1 MARHSD
7 PSGRQVE
14 LVPDIFD
21 TGTEK
26 LPSSGQFSAA
36 MLAGVLIAAVELL
49 VVPAIFACTVAVS
62 VLTWWILDASWAGR
76 RRHSSRASHKW
87 YLPKPRTVYL
97 STLMLMGLWLATM
110 FVFRAS
116 DPGLSSGFS
125 ATLPDMMLGMD
136 VSVLS
141 KMNGMQ
147 GPLDT
152 GPDATP
158 KLDDVAPFSVVR
170 PRHGSFDLIAVKRCS
185 RTHCSRRAAAIVAH
199 GARAISGN
207 RARGT
212 PAQRAERRGEA
223 QDDPFSSCIA
233 SGAGK

>member
-7 PSGRQVE
+7 PEGRHTE

-36 MLAGVLIAAVELL
+36 MLAGCLIAATEAL
-49 VVPAIFACTVAVS
+49 VVPAIFAGTVAVS
-62 VLTWWILDASWAGR
+62 VLTWWILDAPWAGR
-76 RRHSSRASHKW
+76 RRRSSRAVRKW
-87 YLPKPRTVYL
+87 YFPQPRTVYL
-97 STLMLMGLWLATM
+97 STLMLVGLWLATM

-125 ATLPDMMLGMD
+125 STLPDMMLGMD

-141 KMNGMQ
+141 KMNGMR

-152 GPDATP
+152 GPATVLP
-158 KLDDVAPFSVVR
+158 RADDVAPFSLFA
-170 PRHGSFDLIAVKRCS
+170 HGTASTVAVALLTYAFQTAR
-185 RTHCSRRAAAIVAH
+185 RRIRRARRSRDLGEQH
-199 GARAISGN
+199 ARH
-207 RARGT
+207 
-212 PAQRAERRGEA
+212 
-223 QDDPFSSCIA
+223 
-233 SGAGK
+233 SGAAR

>member
-7 PSGRQVE
+7 PVRNIAE

-36 MLAGVLIAAVELL
+36 VLAGFLLAATEAL
-49 VVPAIFACTVAVS
+49 VAPAILACTVVVS
-62 VLTWWILDASWAGR
+62 VLTWWILDAPWAGR
-76 RRHSSRASHKW
+76 RRRSSRGARKW
-87 YLPKPRTVYL
+87 YLPKARTVYL

-116 DPGLSSGFS
+116 NPDLSSGFS

-141 KMNGMQ
+141 KINGMR

-152 GPDATP
+152 GPTTP
-158 KLDDVAPFSVVR
+158 PLRADDVAPFSVFA
-170 PRHGSFDLIAVKRCS
+170 HGTASTVAVALLTYAFQSAR
-185 RTHCSRRAAAIVAH
+185 RRLRRARRSRDAGDTRTRRA
-199 GARAISGN
+199 GATR
-207 RARGT
+207 
-212 PAQRAERRGEA
+212 
-223 QDDPFSSCIA
+223 
-233 SGAGK
+233 